1 MIKIRT
7 IANRTLI
14 HTQKGGAQGLM
25 GLMGLMRPM
34 RPMSLMGHM
43 RPMSL
48 IWPICFMSLMSLMSL
63 VGCSSDE
70 GVPGQEP
77 QETVVNEVEAS
88 LEMDGVMGYVTGFE
102 GNEEELGV
110 KGAYGA
116 LETRGAVTRG
126 WELPSGFSIYG
137 DGEQPVSVFFTQTSG
152 EPVGGYLE
160 ERFYKYPGGQWHCS
174 KDDLAAESY
183 YLYGYI
189 PRNKSIVPSVE
200 VLPGGG
206 TTYADGAKLT
216 LNNVPTVSSDDIC
229 VIIGAKNG
237 FGSYDPDHDYPVDGL
252 RRGNFEYVARTTGEG
267 GTGGNYVYLLFDHL
281 FSSMRIYMRVHGD
294 YDAIRTIKL
303 KEMRL
308 QTSANGVRTKNK
320 TNIIV
325 TLAATDGS
333 NPTLSP
339 ITSVVFNPASDKG
352 SDGALYS
359 STDDGVTLTTT
370 PTEFEGYF
378 MPSGVTTLTLTS
390 TYDVYDKS
398 SPTPNLIRQNCTA
411 TNVINISDLFSGQTV
426 ALRGR
431 RYTLN
436 LTVRPTYLY
445 MMSDDD
451 LNNPGIVVE

>member
-1 MIKIRT
+1 MKNKGT
-7 IANRTLI
+7 IANRILSHART
-14 HTQKGGAQGLM
+14 GGALSLM
-25 GLMGLMRPM
+25 GLMGLM
-34 RPMSLMGHM
+34 
-43 RPMSL
+43 
-48 IWPICFMSLMSLMSL
+48 SL
-63 VGCSSDE
+63 VSCSSDGGE
-70 GVPGQEP
+70 VVPEP
-77 QETVVNEVEAS
+77 QAEAS
-88 LEMDGVMGYVTGFE
+88 LEVDDVMGYVTSLE
-102 GNEEELGV
+102 GDNEELGV
-110 KGAYGA
+110 KGAHVSH
-116 LETRGAVTRG
+116 ETRGAVTRG
-126 WELPSGFSIYG
+126 WELPSGFSEYG
-137 DGEQPVSVFFTQTSG
+137 DGTQPVSVFFTQSSG

-160 ERFYKYPGGQWHCS
+160 ETFYKDASDKWRVS
-174 KDDLAAESY
+174 KTDLAADPPY
-183 YLYGYI
+183 YLYGYV
-189 PRNKSIVPSVE
+189 PRVKSIVPSVE

-206 TTYADGAKLT
+206 TTYADGAVLT
-216 LNNVPTVSSDDIC
+216 LENVPTVSTADIC
-229 VIIGAKNG
+229 AIIGAKNG
-237 FGSYDPDHDYPVDGL
+237 VDSYDPDPSHEYTVAGL
-252 RRGNFEYVARTTGEG
+252 RRGSFEYQARTTGVG

-281 FSSMRIYMRVHGD
+281 FSSMLIHMRVHGD

-333 NPTLSP
+333 DPTLSP